1 MMIESTAHRENK
13 MTQEAE
19 NRVRQGGCGEP
30 RVDALIQKAMERP
43 GIREV
48 MGVYEDWKRTD
59 ESIEPYRSAMT
70 PVSVTTNR
78 ADACPHDGGT

>member
-1 MMIESTAHRENK
+1 MTTESTAHRENK
-13 MTQEAE
+13 MTEQAE
-19 NRVRQGGCGEP
+19 NRVRQRGCGEP

-70 PVSVTTNR
+70 PVSVNTNR
-78 ADACPHDGGT
+78 ADACPYDEGT